1 MDHQLNRAPDQG
13 TDDPSHC
20 VGRESDRTQ
29 CICKRCSQKTV
40 VDGRTICDNCGHI
53 ESPHP
58 ELPAPPVAVGSLIR
72 QYRDAGRLASTP
84 TTSAS
89 SQPKA
94 TAEDAELETNSNLR
108 KKRKSGATDHEP
120 PTSKKLKGKST
131 KERKEMKG
139 EYIEL
144 GQIVALTWGTSG
156 RPGSLTLNRT
166 KAPNAKDIS
175 FMHNN
180 GLAVMAVPGN
190 PLRINTAWT
199 AERCT
204 EYFATLF
211 PDLFR
216 HLDRHPP
223 KADAWHSHA
232 QQQQQW
238 LGVIKTNQSVSLA
251 GDQLPTGAELAFN
264 CKRKGQ
270 SASERT
276 LFLAT
281 KIRISSARYTA
292 WDIDSESEGPEEE
305 EEADFDMLDNSEESP
320 SKLAPKSKGKE
331 KALATTPFKDTTVKI
346 EKPDL
351 DSPLLP
357 DMKKAARMRTRIFSG
372 ALEWKPV
379 LRTDPISG
387 SSDDER
393 PETIEVS
400 DDDTD
405 LPDPSALSA
414 SIPSSANIHTTQ
426 PTSNHTSP
434 LFTQFAS
441 DRSPSPEPEYNISL
455 PPYPTENMSGTSSGW
470 ASTSSFL
477 SSSSTI
483 VLCHFS
489 LGELIILT
497 LNHHFFDA
505 LSLGTS
511 SAAAWASSLSLP
523 STTVYL
529 TPSASAS
536 TTSVGSNPS
545 AAGPSRPT
553 AFMR

>member
-13 TDDPSHC
+13 T
-20 VGRESDRTQ
+20 
-29 CICKRCSQKTV
+29 
-40 VDGRTICDNCGHI
+40 
-53 ESPHP
+53 
-58 ELPAPPVAVGSLIR
+58 
-72 QYRDAGRLASTP
+72 
-84 TTSAS
+84 AS

-108 KKRKSGATDHEP
+108 KKRKSGATDREP

-131 KERKEMKG
+131 KERKEVKG
-139 EYIEL
+139 EYVEV

-175 FMHNN
+175 FMRNN

-199 AERCT
+199 AKRCT

-223 KADAWHSHA
+223 KADARHSHT

-264 CKRKGQ
+264 CKCKGQ
-270 SASERT
+270 SASERP

-281 KIRISSARYTA
+281 KICISSARYTT

-305 EEADFDMLDNSEESP
+305 EEADFDMLDDSEESP
-320 SKLAPKSKGKE
+320 SKPAPKSKGKE

-346 EKPDL
+346 EKPDP

-387 SSDDER
+387 SSDDGR

-414 SIPSSANIHTTQ
+414 SIPSSANAHTTQ

-441 DRSPSPEPEYNISL
+441 DRSPSPEPEYNFSL
-455 PPYPTENMSGTSSGW
+455 PPSPTEKMSGTSSGW

-477 SSSSTI
+477 SSSSAV

-497 LNHHFFDA
+497 LDHHFSTPSA
-505 LSLGTS
+505 LVPPPATNS

-523 STTVYL
+523 STTIYS

-536 TTSVGSNPS
+536 TTSVGSNPN
-545 AAGPSRPT
+545 AAGLSHPT
-553 AFMR
+553 AFMRRGGKPLEA